1 MASYSEET
9 PVPALSYLTFN
20 ETVDLFEKHAEQ
32 VGAFAA
38 YQSFNSTPM
47 RESLRIHPDIWKQ
60 LGPEI
65 QEKISKMKADLY
77 AKRSAAAQATP
88 PPAEKGS
95 NPAFKGSIPS
105 QYPSMKKANKVDT
118 VEMERQAMAALC
130 EKLGELTSMDT
141 EGDTD
146 DEELHR
152 NAFTTMTRFSE
163 EESEEESEEPIL
175 IRANTQIAIDD
186 AKHYAISDSGADS
199 SILGKYTHVTAYTG
213 RYAYLVG
220 YDPNT
225 TRSSKI
231 PIVSGYI
238 KVKAHNDIPIILEV
252 HEAPY
257 NAKSPITLISEYQ
270 ARDYGTIIDSVST
283 RHKTI
288 AGTYGTQRMIISPD
302 LHVPLVDRG
311 GLMGFE
317 VLPWEDGD
325 EEHFEI
331 HTITSDAKWTPRR
344 YSKPL
349 GDPSIFHAASD
360 VAPAATAR
368 KVTFDIPGS
377 QSPSDCDSNSSKI
390 QDHKVKT
397 QDSEFPKEDSKNYTV
412 EGLEDYTNATL
423 ATGDQVLH
431 LSVPLDD
438 SSMDL
443 YPFGVFHESETPFSF
458 DPSDAILETHGHTVK
473 HHLQVPKLDET
484 QHSTAFLSHL
494 SYQELTG
501 YHNYDGF
508 QDGYRPPTNDL
519 DAAAHLANLTL
530 SDDAFDTRLFAV
542 ASWHHVVHKQLDP
555 VQLRPFLGYAPTEVV
570 KRTLQRTTQMAKMI
584 IRAPL
589 RRHIKS
595 RLSFMRAKRL
605 EETVSTDPMFA
616 NCRSLGHGYIGAQ
629 VFYGLQS
636 HQIDVYGFR
645 RKGEFPQIYRD
656 FIREQGAPSALQR
669 DNAKEEQSAAV
680 D

>member
-1 MASYSEET
+1 MLITAMRNISNKTLLKHQKDRDGILAWIELRRDYDYDGSEKLRLEYLEEIIHKPYDSSSPEGLAGYIDKFMAALNEVEIIQEEDYPEKFKKRFLLAGIRGLQGAAHLVQTCRDHPEWTFEAITTYLRENSKNIESQPQHRKRVMASYSEET

-38 YQSFNSTPM
+38 YQSFNSNPM

-77 AKRSAAAQATP
+77 AKRSAAAQANP

-163 EESEEESEEPIL
+163 EESEGESEEPIL

-231 PIVSGYI
+231 PVVSGYI
-238 KVKAHNDIPIILEV
+238 KVKAHNDIPVILEV
-252 HEAPY
+252 HEALFY
-257 NAKSPITLISEYQ
+257 DKNPITLISEYQ

-317 VLPWEDGD
+317 VLPWKKGD
-325 EEHFEI
+325 EERFEI
-331 HTITSDAKWTPRR
+331 IPITSDAKWTPRR
-344 YSKPL
+344 YLQSLEDPNPL
-349 GDPSIFHAASD
+349 TPVIPDYDSLLLKTKSDDDPQETVKD
-360 VAPAATAR
+360 VADSTSAT
-368 KVTFDIPGS
+368 KPHDTVHNLTDYVDDGKFDEWIKS
-377 QSPSDCDSNSSKI
+377 FENYD
-390 QDHKVKT
+390 
-397 QDSEFPKEDSKNYTV
+397 KELT
-412 EGLEDYTNATL
+412 
-423 ATGDQVLH
+423 
-431 LSVPLDD
+431 
-438 SSMDL
+438 
-443 YPFGVFHESETPFSF
+443 
-458 DPSDAILETHGHTVK
+458 
-473 HHLQVPKLDET
+473 
-484 QHSTAFLSHL
+484 
-494 SYQELTG
+494 YQELASLIGIQVPDNTQEELCPDSAEDINQWG
-501 YHNYDGF
+501 ETIE
-508 QDGYRPPTNDL
+508 TN
-519 DAAAHLANLTL
+519 
-530 SDDAFDTRLFAV
+530 SV
-542 ASWHHVVHKQLDP
+542 
-555 VQLRPFLGYAPTEVV
+555 
-570 KRTLQRTTQMAKMI
+570 
-584 IRAPL
+584 
-589 RRHIKS
+589 
-595 RLSFMRAKRL
+595 
-605 EETVSTDPMFA
+605 
-616 NCRSLGHGYIGAQ
+616 C
-629 VFYGLQS
+629 
-636 HQIDVYGFR
+636 
-645 RKGEFPQIYRD
+645 
-656 FIREQGAPSALQR
+656 
-669 DNAKEEQSAAV
+669 
-680 D
+680 